1 MSPSASDAQA
11 RRQSW
16 GSGADFGAPP
26 ALDEAFG
33 LGDPEDDDRGRKEV
47 SRVRYPGGRDDTER
61 IAWAKWDTLPPVDG
75 RGRSRRLLLVGYPS
89 GLQIWDCSNL
99 ESVRDIL
106 NLPQTEWGKI
116 VSAGVLPT
124 PPGSTAL
131 DLFSSLRPLVG
142 IIANSRQRDPD
153 FIVYSLSTHS
163 VIKTFSVP
171 GLVSFSSNAN
181 FIIITTA
188 NPPTL
193 RILSSSTLATLS
205 IISST
210 SLTLFIHHSSN
221 TNANDTN
228 NSVLLPTSIDA
239 EDTALRPV
247 FALSHRLLAFA
258 SPPPRPD
265 SPAST
270 QPRRRSPVRRG
281 SVSGSGTP
289 SLSQGELGK
298 MALRVGGSVLSGMWS
313 LGEVAYTA
321 ARTRIADASGATAT
335 APGAPAALGGVTK
348 MFSRSAP
355 AATPAADERQVVNLG
370 DDPAPVPMTPPAGA
384 RAGGREGHFVTVLDL
399 MPLLR
404 GAAEAETIAEFMV
417 SRRQPVAALR
427 WAADGASVL
436 AIPEDGQTAKVFQVR
451 PVPRALRH
459 ASRVEGSSDEQQ
471 SAPWHMYDLRRGRTS
486 AVVEGVDWSADGRWV
501 AIGSKKRTVHVFAT
515 NPYGGKPDEK
525 SHMKG
530 RVFSCTQ
537 LQPLSTTLTPIVR
550 LRAPQVPA
558 GEPAPPALTFTFI
571 SVENTHIPS
580 NLLPPASVYS
590 PPPSAPQS
598 VQSSPSHANEPLS
611 PTHRA
616 RRPTNYQDVLM
627 FDPAD
632 GTLSLRR
639 FVIDVQ
645 STERSLS
652 VPGSVP
658 GLGGTSIS
666 LPSRPSFGKTSV
678 SPPAG
683 GSGISK
689 MLDKPAE
696 LTARE
701 TEVATWGLKRR
712 RDWGEIK
719 RSLTD
724 VPAHARPVKAVAG
737 VANWLS
743 QAELQTSSRSPR
755 VLPRP
760 IYLSHQFFFHALTED
775 YHGLIRRYQLTVPS
789 LPIEVRKEVQIS
801 AYSAGTGESFV
812 SGSAGAHDIAGMP
825 SSFDEPLS
833 SALTSGLDY
842 TGSPPVIPMF
852 PNGAPGSKNGLRHAI
867 PIQRMAT
874 GLSDGMSEGLGR
886 IRREISKVRSPQLG
900 ARQDRDRD
908 RAAGASSVPLE
919 FDEED
924 EDFMLAHDAHRLAV
938 EDDAMSRSPSRD
950 EGGSA
955 SASASAPSV
964 STPLMEAEP
973 LDRAGGD
980 ADDTWLGWEME
991 DRQVVEDA
999 ERFHEIS
1006 VVGFMDEEQAQMKAR
1021 RRHGNM

>member
-1 MSPSASDAQA
+1 
-11 RRQSW
+11 
-16 GSGADFGAPP
+16 
-26 ALDEAFG
+26 
-33 LGDPEDDDRGRKEV
+33 
-47 SRVRYPGGRDDTER
+47 
-61 IAWAKWDTLPPVDG
+61 
-75 RGRSRRLLLVGYPS
+75 
-89 GLQIWDCSNL
+89 
-99 ESVRDIL
+99 
-106 NLPQTEWGKI
+106 
-116 VSAGVLPT
+116 
-124 PPGSTAL
+124 
-131 DLFSSLRPLVG
+131 
-142 IIANSRQRDPD
+142 
-153 FIVYSLSTHS
+153 
-163 VIKTFSVP
+163 
-171 GLVSFSSNAN
+171 
-181 FIIITTA
+181 
-188 NPPTL
+188 
-193 RILSSSTLATLS
+193 
-205 IISST
+205 
-210 SLTLFIHHSSN
+210 
-221 TNANDTN
+221 
-228 NSVLLPTSIDA
+228 
-239 EDTALRPV
+239 
-247 FALSHRLLAFA
+247 
-258 SPPPRPD
+258 
-265 SPAST
+265 
-270 QPRRRSPVRRG
+270 
-281 SVSGSGTP
+281 
-289 SLSQGELGK
+289 
-298 MALRVGGSVLSGMWS
+298 
-313 LGEVAYTA
+313 
-321 ARTRIADASGATAT
+321 
-335 APGAPAALGGVTK
+335 
-348 MFSRSAP
+348 
-355 AATPAADERQVVNLG
+355 
-370 DDPAPVPMTPPAGA
+370 
-384 RAGGREGHFVTVLDL
+384 
-399 MPLLR
+399 
-404 GAAEAETIAEFMV
+404 MV

-451 PVPRALRH
+451 PVPRALRL
-459 ASRVEGSSDEQQ
+459 ASRAEGSSDEQQ

-486 AVVEGVDWSADGRWV
+486 AVVEGIDWSADGRWV

-537 LQPLSTTLTPIVR
+537 LPLSTTLTPIVR

-558 GEPAPPALTFTFI
+558 GEPAPAALAFTFI
-571 SVENTHIPS
+571 SVENTHFPS
-580 NLLPPASVYS
+580 NLLPPATVNS

-598 VQSSPSHANEPLS
+598 VRSSPSHANEPLS

-616 RRPTNYQDVLM
+616 RRPTNYQDVLV

-645 STERSLS
+645 STEHSLS

-666 LPSRPSFGKTSV
+666 LPSRPSFGRMSV

-689 MLDKPAE
+689 MLEKPAE
-696 LTARE
+696 LTARD

-719 RSLTD
+719 RSLID
-724 VPAHARPVKAVAG
+724 VTAHAKPVKAVAG

-801 AYSAGTGESFV
+801 AYAAGTGESFV

-833 SALTSGLDY
+833 SALSSGLDY
-842 TGSPPVIPMF
+842 TGSPLVIPMF
-852 PNGAPGSKNGLRHAI
+852 PNGTPGSKNVLRHAI

-900 ARQDRDRD
+900 ARQDRDR
-908 RAAGASSVPLE
+908 AAGASSVPLE

-938 EDDAMSRSPSRD
+938 EDDTMSRSTSRD
-950 EGGSA
+950 EGGSGVCIGVGA
-955 SASASAPSV
+955 V
-964 STPLMEAEP
+964 C
-973 LDRAGGD
+973 LDPVDGGGAAGPG
-980 ADDTWLGWEME
+980 GWECG
-991 DRQVVEDA
+991 RYVA
-999 ERFHEIS
+999 W
-1006 VVGFMDEEQAQMKAR
+1006 VGDGGSAGRGGCGAVP
-1021 RRHGNM
+1021 